1 MLRAPAGKTTL
12 MDCLAGR
19 KTTGLITGDVRVA
32 GYPKVQQT
40 FARVMG
46 YVEQVCHFFLS
57 GASLMGHHAADANSA
72 ARAGKTQC
80 PYGGSYAC
88 MACRLP
94 IPPTPACQQALSSR
108 PKLPNSISCVC
119 FLPAE
124 RHPQQQ
130 HHGAGELVFSARLR
144 FTSEVKRNIVYAFVQ
159 EVCLLLFLAAPSVM
173 HAAECMW
180 QWFRMLR
187 LVSRHLPIA
196 PPLLQCEHAC
206 SWRFCWCVAVAEC
219 SRVSA
224 GTCQIS
230 RESPFNPK

>member
-130 HHGAGELVFSARLR
+130 HHGAGEPGVLRAAALHERGQAQHSLRLR
-144 FTSEVKRNIVYAFVQ
+144 TRG
-159 EVCLLLFLAAPSVM
+159 LLTTVPRCSFS
-173 HAAECMW
+173 HARC
-180 QWFRMLR
+180 
-187 LVSRHLPIA
+187 
-196 PPLLQCEHAC
+196 
-206 SWRFCWCVAVAEC
+206 
-219 SRVSA
+219 
-224 GTCQIS
+224 
-230 RESPFNPK
+230 

>member
-1 MLRAPAGKTTL
+1 MQQMLIVLLGLGRLSALMVALMPAW
-12 MDCLAGR
+12 LAGCPFLQHQHVS
-19 KTTGLITGDVRVA
+19 KLCQAGLSCQIRSVVCAFCLQSDIHSNNITVL
-32 GYPKVQQT
+32 
-40 FARVMG
+40 
-46 YVEQVCHFFLS
+46 ES
-57 GASLMGHHAADANSA
+57 
-72 ARAGKTQC
+72 
-80 PYGGSYAC
+80 
-88 MACRLP
+88 
-94 IPPTPACQQALSSR
+94 
-108 PKLPNSISCVC
+108 
-119 FLPAE
+119 
-124 RHPQQQ
+124 
-130 HHGAGELVFSARLR
+130 LVFSARLR